1 MTRAVAFWREMPIAV
16 TLVLVLAS
24 VASARDN
31 AFRDIVLDDTF
42 SVIEAGTNERLR
54 LTCGLKPR
62 SQGQSIRW
70 FLDGKPLDTMTKN
83 RISQQ
88 RQWLRIKGFQAKD
101 AGVYTCHNGE
111 EKKRELTITIK
122 HKPDF
127 EVDSLEEYQAD
138 VDIQRTLPESLSQ
151 HQEESLENSRA
162 EAKITSAMR
171 RSARN
176 NKFKEYDS
184 KYEDP
189 DDKNEKEHRNYG
201 HVDNT
206 TARYPPKFKH
216 PTKMFNKDIRP
227 AGSFVRFRC
236 AGEGNPTPN
245 ITWYKNNG
253 TPITR
258 LYQPTYGK
266 WWIVMEELSK
276 DDNGNYTC
284 VLCNELGCIN
294 HTYSLEVQKYQMD
307 VDVSKSVQEP
317 LPQRQVSPLVDN
329 NRIEENFTDVKLFAR
344 NNTYKEYDIK
354 DEDPDDKNE
363 KEHQNYGHVDNTTTK
378 FPPKFKHP
386 LKMFNMEMKPAG
398 GSIRFR
404 CAVDGN
410 PTPNITWFKNNGT
423 PISRSYFQP
432 SYGRWSISL
441 EELTKADNGNYT
453 CLICNELG
461 CIDHTYMLHVQ
472 ERYPSK
478 PYIKEGYPGNI
489 TVLIND
495 TVQLSCPPVSDLEP
509 LLYWIRPSMNYSLR
523 DVDVGP
529 SDAPI
534 PAGTRIESENPND
547 KPEQLTLYNVTKEDE
562 GWYVCV
568 ALNTLGNTTAK
579 GYLSV
584 VESFPESAPLDHGK
598 HTLLINI
605 LTAVLGAMFFVAA
618 IIVVMIF
625 KKLKREKI
633 KKELAIET
641 ARAVI
646 VTHWTKKVTVEK
658 PQMNGS
664 PNTTGEAL
672 LMPVVKIEKQKL
684 QQVQSNTCDSMM
696 MSEYELPV
704 DIDWEV
710 PRESL
715 CLGKILG
722 EGEFGKVVKA
732 ECTGILKPGVQSVV
746 AVKMLKEGHT
756 DAEMMALVSE
766 MEMMKMIGKHVNI
779 INLLGCCTQDG
790 PLYVIVEYAPNGNL
804 REYLRNHR
812 PGNRYESPNEDLK
825 EKKTLTQKDLVS
837 FSYQVA
843 RGMEYLASRRCIHR
857 DLAARNVLV
866 SDDCVL
872 KIADFGL
879 AKDVHSNDYYRKKT
893 EGRLPVRWM
902 APESLYHK
910 VFTTQTDV
918 WSFGVL
924 LWEIMTLGGTPYPTV
939 PGQYMYQHL
948 SAGHRMEKPPCCS
961 LEIYMLMRECWS
973 FSPGDRPS
981 FTELVEDLDKILTVT
996 ANQEYLDL
1004 GLPQLDTPPSSYD
1017 GSGDESDSEF
1027 PFIK

>member
-1 MTRAVAFWREMPIAV
+1 MKRVAIAFWREMPIAV
-16 TLVLVLAS
+16 TLSLLLATAC
-24 VASARDN
+24 VVTA
-31 AFRDIVLDDTF
+31 RDIVLDKDYKHL
-42 SVIEAGTNERLR
+42 EASINERLR
-54 LTCGLKPR
+54 LTCGLKSSSEKGTVLWYKDGQLVDSQR
-62 SQGQSIRW
+62 S
-70 FLDGKPLDTMTKN
+70 KMV
-83 RISQQ
+83 QQ
-88 RQWLRIKGFQAKD
+88 RQWLRIKMFRAKD
-101 AGVYTCHNGE
+101 AGLYACKTDTEDWKEMTVRISLKRSNLQDIEGFQADMGDRSLPETLSQIKSGLKENSDDADFDPEEFGDKDELIDEDELFAPRFRQPANLVPTEHGVAGYSIRLRCVAEGNPTPNITWSKDKVSPIGRPHYAPTYGRWSLNLEELSAADEGNYTCVVCNQLGCIEHTTALQIRGHNAQPQ
-111 EKKRELTITIK
+111 I
-122 HKPDF
+122 
-127 EVDSLEEYQAD
+127 
-138 VDIQRTLPESLSQ
+138 LSQ
-151 HQEESLENSRA
+151 IKSRSLMDNNTLDENASEGSR
-162 EAKITSAMR
+162 R
-171 RSARN
+171 
-176 NKFKEYDS
+176 FS
-184 KYEDP
+184 KDDDP
-189 DDKNEKEHRNYG
+189 DEKGEKDHPNYG
-201 HVDNT
+201 HIDEKQEYF
-206 TARYPPKFKH
+206 APRFKH
-216 PTKMFNKDIRP
+216 PSKLYKMDMKP
-227 AGSFVRFRC
+227 AGNSIRLRC
-236 AGEGNPTPN
+236 AAEGNPTPN
-245 ITWYKNNG
+245 ITWYKNKS

-258 LYQPTYGK
+258 
-266 WWIVMEELSK
+266 
-276 DDNGNYTC
+276 
-284 VLCNELGCIN
+284 
-294 HTYSLEVQKYQMD
+294 
-307 VDVSKSVQEP
+307 
-317 LPQRQVSPLVDN
+317 
-329 NRIEENFTDVKLFAR
+329 A
-344 NNTYKEYDIK
+344 
-354 DEDPDDKNE
+354 
-363 KEHQNYGHVDNTTTK
+363 
-378 FPPKFKHP
+378 
-386 LKMFNMEMKPAG
+386 
-398 GSIRFR
+398 
-404 CAVDGN
+404 
-410 PTPNITWFKNNGT
+410 
-423 PISRSYFQP
+423 YFQP
-432 SYGRWSISL
+432 SYGKWSMAL
-441 EELTKADNGNYT
+441 DELTKADNGNYT
-453 CLICNELG
+453 CVVCNQLG
-461 CIDHTYMLHVQ
+461 CINHTVVLHIQ

-489 TVLIND
+489 TVLVNE
-495 TVQLSCPPVSDLEP
+495 TATLSCPPVSDLEP
-509 LLYWIRPSMNYSLR
+509 YLYWVRPYNYSMK
-523 DVDVGP
+523 DVEVGP
-529 SDAPI
+529 SDMPI
-534 PAGTRIESENPND
+534 PIGVTIESENQTD
-547 KPEQLTLYNVTKEDE
+547 KPEQLTIYNVTKEDE

-568 ALNTLGNTTAK
+568 ALNSLGNTTAK
-579 GYLSV
+579 GFLTV
-584 VESFPESAPLDHGK
+584 LESPPVQEASDHGK

-605 LTAVLGAMFFVAA
+605 LTVVLGAMFFVAA
-618 IIVVMIF
+618 IIVVMIC
-625 KKLKREKI
+625 KKLKREKEQ
-633 KKELAIET
+633 KQLAIET

-658 PQMNGS
+658 PQINGS
-664 PNTTGEAL
+664 PNATGEAL

-684 QQVQSNTCDSMM
+684 SQVQNTTNDSMM
-696 MSEYELPV
+696 MSEYELPM

-710 PRESL
+710 PRETL
-715 CLGKILG
+715 ALGKVLG

-732 ECTGILKPGVQSVV
+732 ECVGILKPGMQSVV

-804 REYLRNHR
+804 REFLRNHR
-812 PGNRYESPNEDLK
+812 PGNRYESPTEDLK

-866 SDDCVL
+866 SDDCIL

-1017 GSGDESDSEF
+1017 GSGDESDSDF

>member
-1 MTRAVAFWREMPIAV
+1 MTRTAIAFWREMPIAV
-16 TLVLVLAS
+16 ALFVALACT
-24 VASARDN
+24 VSA
-31 AFRDIVLDDTF
+31 RDIVLDGRNA
-42 SVIEAGTNERLR
+42 VIEVSTYEKLR
-54 LTCGLKPR
+54 LICGLKQRQMSSIHFFFDGNPIEIFSWD
-62 SQGQSIRW
+62 SQLRQR
-70 FLDGKPLDTMTKN
+70 MV
-83 RISQQ
+83 QQ
-88 RQWLRIKGFQAKD
+88 KQWLRIRSFRAKD
-101 AGVYTCHNGE
+101 AGKYSCTSDE
-111 EKKRELTITIK
+111 DKSKELIVTIK

-127 EVDSLEEYQAD
+127 APDNIEEYQSD
-138 VDIQRTLPESLSQ
+138 VDVLRPMPEILSQ
-151 HQEESLENSRA
+151 HSAPLVDNNTIEENANDQKL
-162 EAKITSAMR
+162 KY
-171 RSARN
+171 
-176 NKFKEYDS
+176 KEYDN
-184 KYEDP
+184 K
-189 DDKNEKEHRNYG
+189 DDDLDEKNEKEHLNYG
-201 HVDNT
+201 HVDDT
-206 TARYPPKFKH
+206 KSKYEPKFRH
-216 PTKMFNKDIRP
+216 PSKMFKMEMKP
-227 AGSFVRFRC
+227 AGSSIRFKC
-236 AGEGNPTPN
+236 PSEGNPMPN

-253 TPITR
+253 TPISR
-258 LYQPTYGK
+258 IYFKPSYGK
-266 WWIVMEELSK
+266 WSMAL
-276 DDNGNYTC
+276 D
-284 VLCNELGCIN
+284 
-294 HTYSLEVQKYQMD
+294 
-307 VDVSKSVQEP
+307 
-317 LPQRQVSPLVDN
+317 
-329 NRIEENFTDVKLFAR
+329 
-344 NNTYKEYDIK
+344 
-354 DEDPDDKNE
+354 
-363 KEHQNYGHVDNTTTK
+363 
-378 FPPKFKHP
+378 
-386 LKMFNMEMKPAG
+386 
-398 GSIRFR
+398 
-404 CAVDGN
+404 
-410 PTPNITWFKNNGT
+410 
-423 PISRSYFQP
+423 
-432 SYGRWSISL
+432 
-441 EELTKADNGNYT
+441 ELTKADNGNYT
-453 CLICNELG
+453 CKVCNELG
-461 CIDHTYMLHVQ
+461 CIQHTYTLHIQ
-472 ERYPSK
+472 ERLYAKPVLTQAAVNQTKLVGETARFSCEFLTDLHPS
-478 PYIKEGYPGNI
+478 
-489 TVLIND
+489 
-495 TVQLSCPPVSDLEP
+495 
-509 LLYWIRPSMNYSLR
+509 LYWMYFNKHEYIYNETTT
-523 DVDVGP
+523 DVSTKESIVYKDVTK
-529 SDAPI
+529 I
-534 PAGTRIESENPND
+534 VTSENPED

-568 ALNTLGNTTAK
+568 ALNSLGNTTAK
-579 GYLSV
+579 GYLTVLDSLPITEV
-584 VESFPESAPLDHGK
+584 LDHGK
-598 HTLLINI
+598 HTVVVNVV
-605 LTAVLGAMFFVAA
+605 TAVLGAMFFVAA

-625 KKLKREKI
+625 KKLRQEKE
-633 KKELAIET
+633 KKQLAIET

-658 PQMNGS
+658 PQMNGT
-664 PNTTGEAL
+664 PNAAGEGL

-684 QQVQSNTCDSMM
+684 SQVQSNTCDSMM

-715 CLGKILG
+715 CIGKVLG

-732 ECTGILKPGVQSVV
+732 ECVGILKPGLQSVV

-804 REYLRNHR
+804 REFLRNHR
-812 PGNRYESPNEDLK
+812 PGNRYESPAEDLK

>member
-1 MTRAVAFWREMPIAV
+1 MSIAV
-16 TLVLVLAS
+16 TFALVALAS
-24 VASARDN
+24 VASARD
-31 AFRDIVLDDTF
+31 IILDDSYT
-42 SVIEAGTNERLR
+42 VIEASTNERLR
-54 LTCGLKPR
+54 LVCGLRPR
-62 SQGQSIRW
+62 SQTQMVRW
-70 FLDGKPLDTMTKN
+70 HFDGKPLDGPGKS
-83 RISQQ
+83 RIVQQ
-88 RQWLRIKGFQAKD
+88 RQWLRIKGFRMKD
-101 AGVYTCHNGE
+101 AGVYSCHNDE
-111 EKKRELTITIK
+111 ERGNELSVTIK
-122 HKPDF
+122 HRPDA
-127 EVDSLEEYQAD
+127 EQDNLEEYQSD
-138 VDIQRTLPESLSQ
+138 VDVQRPMPEILSQ
-151 HQEESLENSRA
+151 HQAPLLENNTIEEKA
-162 EAKITSAMR
+162 TADAKRLTKSMKYR
-171 RSARN
+171 
-176 NKFKEYDS
+176 EYDIRD
-184 KYEDP
+184 EDI
-189 DDKNEKEHRNYG
+189 DDKSEREHPNYG
-201 HVDNT
+201 HVDDT
-206 TARYPPKFKH
+206 KTKYAPKFKH
-216 PTKMFNKDIRP
+216 P
-227 AGSFVRFRC
+227 S
-236 AGEGNPTPN
+236 
-245 ITWYKNNG
+245 
-253 TPITR
+253 
-258 LYQPTYGK
+258 
-266 WWIVMEELSK
+266 
-276 DDNGNYTC
+276 
-284 VLCNELGCIN
+284 
-294 HTYSLEVQKYQMD
+294 
-307 VDVSKSVQEP
+307 
-317 LPQRQVSPLVDN
+317 
-329 NRIEENFTDVKLFAR
+329 
-344 NNTYKEYDIK
+344 
-354 DEDPDDKNE
+354 
-363 KEHQNYGHVDNTTTK
+363 
-378 FPPKFKHP
+378 
-386 LKMFNMEMKPAG
+386 KMFNMDMKPAG
-398 GSIRFR
+398 SSIRLK
-404 CAVDGN
+404 CAADGN

-423 PISRSYFQP
+423 PIARTYFQP
-432 SYGRWSISL
+432 SYGKWSMTL
-441 EELTKADNGNYT
+441 DELTKADNGNYT
-453 CLICNELG
+453 CLVCNELG
-461 CIDHTYMLHVQ
+461 CINHTVLLHIQ

-478 PYIKEGYPGNI
+478 PYIKEGYPGNV
-489 TVLIND
+489 TVLVND
-495 TVQLSCPPVSDLEP
+495 TVKLSCPPVSDLEP
-509 LLYWIRPSMNYSLR
+509 YSYWIRPSNYSLK
-523 DVDVGP
+523 DAEVGP

-534 PAGTRIESENPND
+534 PAGDVIETKLVGETAKFSCKFLSDLHPYVFWMFFTNDEYNYNVTIDTNDGVAPESVVYYDTTKLMTSEDPSD
-547 KPEQLTLYNVTKEDE
+547 KPEQLTIFNVTKEDE

-568 ALNTLGNTTAK
+568 AVNTLGNTTAK

-584 VESFPESAPLDHGK
+584 VESFPAPEPINHGK

-605 LTAVLGAMFFVAA
+605 LTAVLGAMFLVAA
-618 IIVVMIF
+618 LIVVMIF

-633 KKELAIET
+633 KKQLAIET

-664 PNTTGEAL
+664 PTTTGEVL

-684 QQVQSNTCDSMM
+684 SQVHSNTSDSMM

-715 CLGKILG
+715 SLGKVLG

-732 ECTGILKPGVQSVV
+732 ECVGIVKPGVQSVV

-804 REYLRNHR
+804 REFLRNHR

-825 EKKTLTQKDLVS
+825 DKKTLTQKDLVS

>member
-1 MTRAVAFWREMPIAV
+1 MKPAAIAFWREMPIAV
-16 TLVLVLAS
+16 SLALAALACC
-24 VASARDN
+24 VSA
-31 AFRDIVLDDTF
+31 RDIVLDEDYT
-42 SVIEAGTNERLR
+42 VIQASTNERLR
-54 LTCGLKPR
+54 LICGLKPR
-62 SQGQSIRW
+62 NQVHVVRW
-70 FLDGKPLDTMTKN
+70 YIDGKPLDTQLRPRVVQMK
-83 RISQQ
+83 
-88 RQWLRIKGFQAKD
+88 QWLKIKSFRAKD
-101 AGVYTCHNGE
+101 AGVYTCQNE
-111 EKKRELTITIK
+111 EDKGKEMSVTIK
-122 HKPDF
+122 HKPDLTS
-127 EVDSLEEYQAD
+127 DNIEEYQSD
-138 VDIQRTLPESLSQ
+138 VDVLRPMPEILSQ
-151 HQEESLENSRA
+151 HSASLVDNNTIEENATDPRL
-162 EAKITSAMR
+162 KY
-171 RSARN
+171 
-176 NKFKEYDS
+176 KEYDVT
-184 KYEDP
+184 KDDDI
-189 DDKNEKEHRNYG
+189 DDKNEKEHLNYG
-201 HVDNT
+201 HVDVT
-206 TARYPPKFKH
+206 KSKYAPKFKH
-216 PTKMFNKDIRP
+216 PTKLFKMEMKP
-227 AGSFVRFRC
+227 AGSSIRLKC
-236 AGEGNPTPN
+236 AAEGNPMPN

-253 TPITR
+253 TPISR
-258 LYQPTYGK
+258 SFFKPSYGK
-266 WWIVMEELSK
+266 WSMAI
-276 DDNGNYTC
+276 D
-284 VLCNELGCIN
+284 
-294 HTYSLEVQKYQMD
+294 
-307 VDVSKSVQEP
+307 
-317 LPQRQVSPLVDN
+317 
-329 NRIEENFTDVKLFAR
+329 
-344 NNTYKEYDIK
+344 
-354 DEDPDDKNE
+354 
-363 KEHQNYGHVDNTTTK
+363 
-378 FPPKFKHP
+378 
-386 LKMFNMEMKPAG
+386 
-398 GSIRFR
+398 
-404 CAVDGN
+404 
-410 PTPNITWFKNNGT
+410 
-423 PISRSYFQP
+423 
-432 SYGRWSISL
+432 
-441 EELTKADNGNYT
+441 ELTKADNGNYT
-453 CLICNELG
+453 CKVCNELG
-461 CIDHTYMLHVQ
+461 CIEHTYTLHIQ

-478 PYIKEGYPGNI
+478 PYIKEGHPGNI
-489 TVLIND
+489 TVLVNE
-495 TVQLSCPPVSDLEP
+495 TVTLTCPPVSDLEP
-509 LLYWIRPSMNYSLR
+509 YLYWLRPTNYTSK
-523 DVDVGP
+523 DTEVGP
-529 SDAPI
+529 SDAPA
-534 PAGTRIESENPND
+534 PVGDVIETENPAD
-547 KPEQLTLYNVTKEDE
+547 KPEQLTIYNVTKEDE

-568 ALNTLGNTTAK
+568 ALNSLGNTTAK

-584 VESFPESAPLDHGK
+584 VDSYPDTKPLDHGK
-598 HTLLINI
+598 HSHLINI

-625 KKLKREKI
+625 KRLKEEKI
-633 KKELAIET
+633 KKQLAIET

-658 PQMNGS
+658 PNLSGTVT
-664 PNTTGEAL
+664 TTGEGL

-684 QQVQSNTCDSMM
+684 SQVQSNCDSMM

-715 CLGKILG
+715 SIGKVLG

-732 ECTGILKPGVQSVV
+732 ECVGIVKPGIQSVV

-804 REYLRNHR
+804 REFLRNHR
-812 PGNRYESPNEDLK
+812 PGNRYESDVEDK

>member
-1 MTRAVAFWREMPIAV
+1 MTRTAIAFWREMPIAV
-16 TLVLVLAS
+16 ALFVALACT
-24 VASARDN
+24 VSA
-31 AFRDIVLDDTF
+31 RDIVLDGRNA
-42 SVIEAGTNERLR
+42 VIEVSTYEKLR
-54 LTCGLKPR
+54 LICGLKQRQMSSIHFFFDGNPIEIFSWD
-62 SQGQSIRW
+62 SQLRQR
-70 FLDGKPLDTMTKN
+70 MV
-83 RISQQ
+83 QQ
-88 RQWLRIKGFQAKD
+88 KQWLRIRSFRAKD
-101 AGVYTCHNGE
+101 AGKYSCTSDE
-111 EKKRELTITIK
+111 DKSKELIVTIK

-127 EVDSLEEYQAD
+127 APDNIEEYQSD
-138 VDIQRTLPESLSQ
+138 VDVLRPMPEILSQ
-151 HQEESLENSRA
+151 HSAPLVDNNTIEENANDQKL
-162 EAKITSAMR
+162 KY
-171 RSARN
+171 
-176 NKFKEYDS
+176 KEYDN
-184 KYEDP
+184 K
-189 DDKNEKEHRNYG
+189 DDDLDEKNEKEHLNYG
-201 HVDNT
+201 HVDDT
-206 TARYPPKFKH
+206 KSKYEPKFRH
-216 PTKMFNKDIRP
+216 PSKMFKMEMKP
-227 AGSFVRFRC
+227 AGSSIRFKC
-236 AGEGNPTPN
+236 PSEGNPMPN

-253 TPITR
+253 TPISR
-258 LYQPTYGK
+258 IYFKPSYGK
-266 WWIVMEELSK
+266 WSMAL
-276 DDNGNYTC
+276 D
-284 VLCNELGCIN
+284 
-294 HTYSLEVQKYQMD
+294 
-307 VDVSKSVQEP
+307 
-317 LPQRQVSPLVDN
+317 
-329 NRIEENFTDVKLFAR
+329 
-344 NNTYKEYDIK
+344 
-354 DEDPDDKNE
+354 
-363 KEHQNYGHVDNTTTK
+363 
-378 FPPKFKHP
+378 
-386 LKMFNMEMKPAG
+386 
-398 GSIRFR
+398 
-404 CAVDGN
+404 
-410 PTPNITWFKNNGT
+410 
-423 PISRSYFQP
+423 
-432 SYGRWSISL
+432 
-441 EELTKADNGNYT
+441 ELTKADNGNYT
-453 CLICNELG
+453 CKVCNELG
-461 CIDHTYMLHVQ
+461 CIQHTYTLHIQ

-489 TVLIND
+489 TVLVND
-495 TVQLSCPPVSDLEP
+495 TVQLTCPPVSDLEP
-509 LLYWIRPSMNYSLR
+509 DVYWIRPTNYSVK
-523 DVDVGP
+523 DSEVGP
-529 SDAPI
+529 SDSPAPVGDI
-534 PAGTRIESENPND
+534 VESENPED

-568 ALNTLGNTTAK
+568 ALNSLGNTTAK
-579 GYLSV
+579 GYLTVLDSLPITEV
-584 VESFPESAPLDHGK
+584 LDHGK
-598 HTLLINI
+598 HTVVVNVV
-605 LTAVLGAMFFVAA
+605 TAVLGAMFFVAA

-625 KKLKREKI
+625 KKLRQEKE
-633 KKELAIET
+633 KKQLAIET

-658 PQMNGS
+658 PQMNGT
-664 PNTTGEAL
+664 PNAAGEGL

-684 QQVQSNTCDSMM
+684 SQVQSNTCDSMM

-715 CLGKILG
+715 CIGKVLG

-732 ECTGILKPGVQSVV
+732 ECVGILKPGLQSVV

-804 REYLRNHR
+804 REFLRNHR
-812 PGNRYESPNEDLK
+812 PGNRYESPAEDLK

>member
-1 MTRAVAFWREMPIAV
+1 MKRTAIAFWRELPIAV
-16 TLVLVLAS
+16 TFAFVTLVCAV
-24 VASARDN
+24 SA
-31 AFRDIVLDDTF
+31 RDIVLDDDYT
-42 SVIEAGTNERLR
+42 VVEATTNERLR
-54 LTCGLKPR
+54 LICGLKPR
-62 SQGQSIRW
+62 NQMPAVRW
-70 FLDGKPLDTMTKN
+70 FFDGKPIENQGKN
-83 RISQQ
+83 RLMQQ
-88 RQWLRIKGFQAKD
+88 RQWLRIKGFRAKD
-101 AGVYTCHNGE
+101 AGVYACQNE
-111 EKKRELTITIK
+111 EDESKEMSVTIK
-122 HKPDF
+122 HKPEIDA
-127 EVDSLEEYQAD
+127 DIEEYQSDD
-138 VDIQRTLPESLSQ
+138 VQRPMPEILSQ
-151 HQEESLENSRA
+151 HSAQLVENNTIDETHR
-162 EAKITSAMR
+162 
-171 RSARN
+171 
-176 NKFKEYDS
+176 EYDP
-184 KYEDP
+184 KDDDP
-189 DDKNEKEHRNYG
+189 DERNEKEHLNYG

-206 TARYPPKFKH
+206 K
-216 PTKMFNKDIRP
+216 
-227 AGSFVRFRC
+227 
-236 AGEGNPTPN
+236 
-245 ITWYKNNG
+245 
-253 TPITR
+253 
-258 LYQPTYGK
+258 
-266 WWIVMEELSK
+266 SK
-276 DDNGNYTC
+276 Y
-284 VLCNELGCIN
+284 
-294 HTYSLEVQKYQMD
+294 
-307 VDVSKSVQEP
+307 
-317 LPQRQVSPLVDN
+317 
-329 NRIEENFTDVKLFAR
+329 
-344 NNTYKEYDIK
+344 
-354 DEDPDDKNE
+354 
-363 KEHQNYGHVDNTTTK
+363 
-378 FPPKFKHP
+378 PPKFKHP
-386 LKMFNMEMKPAG
+386 LKMYNMEMKPAG
-398 GSIRFR
+398 SSIRFK
-404 CAVDGN
+404 CAAEGN
-410 PTPNITWFKNNGT
+410 PMPNITWYKNNIT
-423 PISRSYFQP
+423 PISRSYFKP
-432 SYGRWSISL
+432 SYGKWLMSL
-441 EELTKADNGNYT
+441 DELTKADNGNYT
-453 CLICNELG
+453 CKVCNELG
-461 CIDHTYMLHVQ
+461 CIEHVYTLHIQ
-472 ERYPSK
+472 ERYPSS

-489 TVLIND
+489 TVLVND
-495 TVQLSCPPVSDLEP
+495 TVQLQCPPVSDLEP
-509 LLYWIRPSMNYSLR
+509 LVYWIRPFNSSLK
-523 DVDVGP
+523 DAEVGP
-529 SDAPI
+529 SDSP
-534 PAGTRIESENPND
+534 PPVGDRIETENPED
-547 KPEQLTLYNVTKEDE
+547 LPEQLTIYNVTKEDE

-568 ALNTLGNTTAK
+568 ALNSLGNTTAK
-579 GYLSV
+579 GYLTV
-584 VESFPESAPLDHGK
+584 LDSFPVPEALDHGK

-625 KKLKREKI
+625 KKLKQEKL
-633 KKELAIET
+633 KKQLAIET

-658 PQMNGS
+658 PLMNGTQ
-664 PNTTGEAL
+664 NITEEGL

-684 QQVQSNTCDSMM
+684 SQVQKNTEAMM

-715 CLGKILG
+715 SLGKVLG

-732 ECTGILKPGVQSVV
+732 DCLGILKPGVQAVV

-804 REYLRNHR
+804 REFLRNHR
-812 PGNRYESPNEDLK
+812 PGNRYESPTEDLK
-825 EKKTLTQKDLVS
+825 DKKTLTQKDLVS

-939 PGQYMYQHL
+939 AGQYMYQHL

>member
-1 MTRAVAFWREMPIAV
+1 FVTDQNFSHIEVAV
-16 TLVLVLAS
+16 
-24 VASARDN
+24 
-31 AFRDIVLDDTF
+31 
-42 SVIEAGTNERLR
+42 NERLR
-54 LTCGLKPR
+54 LTCGLKPSVEKSSVLWYKDGVLIDTQR
-62 SQGQSIRW
+62 SRLVQ
-70 FLDGKPLDTMTKN
+70 TK
-83 RISQQ
+83 
-88 RQWLRIKGFQAKD
+88 QWLRIKSFRPKDVGVYSCKVDNDDAKELSLRISQKHNTQDFEGFQAD
-101 AGVYTCHNGE
+101 MGE
-111 EKKRELTITIK
+111 SV
-122 HKPDF
+122 P
-127 EVDSLEEYQAD
+127 
-138 VDIQRTLPESLSQ
+138 PESLSQ
-151 HQEESLENSRA
+151 IRTAALVDNNTLEENA
-162 EAKITSAMR
+162 T
-171 RSARN
+171 
-176 NKFKEYDS
+176 DS
-184 KYEDP
+184 KRYSKDDDP
-189 DDKNEKEHRNYG
+189 DEKGEKDHPNYG
-201 HVDNT
+201 HIDEKQE
-206 TARYPPKFKH
+206 YFPPRFKH
-216 PTKMFNKDIRP
+216 PTKLYNMDMKP
-227 AGSFVRFRC
+227 AGNSIRIRC
-236 AGEGNPTPN
+236 AAEGNPTPN
-245 ITWYKNNG
+245 ITWYKN
-253 TPITR
+253 
-258 LYQPTYGK
+258 
-266 WWIVMEELSK
+266 
-276 DDNGNYTC
+276 
-284 VLCNELGCIN
+284 
-294 HTYSLEVQKYQMD
+294 
-307 VDVSKSVQEP
+307 KS
-317 LPQRQVSPLVDN
+317 
-329 NRIEENFTDVKLFAR
+329 
-344 NNTYKEYDIK
+344 
-354 DEDPDDKNE
+354 
-363 KEHQNYGHVDNTTTK
+363 
-378 FPPKFKHP
+378 
-386 LKMFNMEMKPAG
+386 
-398 GSIRFR
+398 
-404 CAVDGN
+404 
-410 PTPNITWFKNNGT
+410 T
-423 PISRSYFQP
+423 PISRMFFQP
-432 SYGRWSISL
+432 SYGKWSMGM

-453 CLICNELG
+453 CVVCNILG
-461 CIDHTYMLHVQ
+461 CIEHTLALHVQ

-478 PYIKEGYPGNI
+478 PYIKERYPGNV
-489 TVLIND
+489 TVLVNE
-495 TVQLSCPPVSDLEP
+495 TATLSCPPVSDLEP
-509 LLYWIRPSMNYSLR
+509 YLYWIRPTNYTVH
-523 DVDVGP
+523 DAEVGP
-529 SDAPI
+529 SDMPI
-534 PAGTRIESENPND
+534 PFGDVIEEKNKRLKDATIVERQHTQKINSTNFFIERLYAKPVLTAGADNQTVLVGETARFSCQFLTDMHPSVYWMYFTRDENINNVTVDPSDVKLQQTMVYYDKNKVVTSENPED
-547 KPEQLTLYNVTKEDE
+547 KPEQLTIYNVTKEDE
-562 GWYVCV
+562 GWYVCI
-568 ALNTLGNTTAK
+568 ALNSLGNTTAK
-579 GYLSV
+579 GYLTV
-584 VESFPESAPLDHGK
+584 LESPPVLEAPDHGK

-605 LTAVLGAMFFVAA
+605 LTVVLGAMFFVAA
-618 IIVVMIF
+618 IIVVMIC
-625 KKLKREKI
+625 KKLKREKEQ
-633 KKELAIET
+633 KQLAIET

-664 PNTTGEAL
+664 PTATGEAL

-684 QQVQSNTCDSMM
+684 QQVQNTTNDSMM
-696 MSEYELPV
+696 MSEYELPM

-710 PRESL
+710 PRDSL
-715 CLGKILG
+715 CIGKVLG

-732 ECTGILKPGVQSVV
+732 ECIGILKPGMQSVV

-804 REYLRNHR
+804 REFLRNHR
-812 PGNRYESPNEDLK
+812 PGNRYESPTEDLK

-866 SDDCVL
+866 SDDCIL

-1017 GSGDESDSEF
+1017 GSGDESDSDF

>member
-1 MTRAVAFWREMPIAV
+1 MTFVAIAFWREMPIAITFLLATACLV
-16 TLVLVLAS
+16 TA
-24 VASARDN
+24 
-31 AFRDIVLDDTF
+31 RDIVLDNNFTQL
-42 SVIEAGTNERLR
+42 EASLNERLR
-54 LTCGLKPR
+54 LTCVVKSNGEKP
-62 SQGQSIRW
+62 SILMW
-70 FLDGKPLDTMTKN
+70 YKDGYLLTEGHKS
-83 RISQQ
+83 RGQ
-88 RQWLRIKGFQAKD
+88 RQWLRINAFKPKD
-101 AGVYTCHNGE
+101 EGLYTCNHNAKE
-111 EKKRELTITIK
+111 MNIRIRLKRSSPQEL
-122 HKPDF
+122 
-127 EVDSLEEYQAD
+127 EGYQAD
-138 VDIQRTLPESLSQ
+138 IPISDRALPETLSQ
-151 HQEESLENSRA
+151 IKSAALVENNTLEENVTD
-162 EAKITSAMR
+162 AKRFI
-171 RSARN
+171 
-176 NKFKEYDS
+176 KD
-184 KYEDP
+184 EDP
-189 DDKNEKEHRNYG
+189 DEKGEKDEKDHPNYG
-201 HVDNT
+201 HVDEKQE
-206 TARYPPKFKH
+206 YFPPRFKH
-216 PTKMFNKDIRP
+216 PTKMYKMDMKP
-227 AGSFVRFRC
+227 AGNSIRLRC
-236 AGEGNPTPN
+236 AAEGNPTPN
-245 ITWYKNNG
+245 ITWYKN
-253 TPITR
+253 R
-258 LYQPTYGK
+258 
-266 WWIVMEELSK
+266 S
-276 DDNGNYTC
+276 
-284 VLCNELGCIN
+284 
-294 HTYSLEVQKYQMD
+294 
-307 VDVSKSVQEP
+307 
-317 LPQRQVSPLVDN
+317 
-329 NRIEENFTDVKLFAR
+329 
-344 NNTYKEYDIK
+344 
-354 DEDPDDKNE
+354 
-363 KEHQNYGHVDNTTTK
+363 
-378 FPPKFKHP
+378 
-386 LKMFNMEMKPAG
+386 
-398 GSIRFR
+398 
-404 CAVDGN
+404 
-410 PTPNITWFKNNGT
+410 T
-423 PISRSYFQP
+423 PISRVFFQP
-432 SYGRWSISL
+432 SYGKWSMAL
-441 EELTKADNGNYT
+441 DELTKADNGNYT
-453 CLICNELG
+453 CVVCNILG
-461 CIDHTYMLHVQ
+461 CIEHTSVLHIQ
-472 ERYPSK
+472 ERLYAKPVLTRGAENQTVVVGDTAKFSCQFLTDLHPSVFWMYFTK
-478 PYIKEGYPGNI
+478 DEYVYNYTVDPNDASVKETI
-489 TVLIND
+489 VF
-495 TVQLSCPPVSDLEP
+495 
-509 LLYWIRPSMNYSLR
+509 YSENK
-523 DVDVGP
+523 VVV
-529 SDAPI
+529 
-534 PAGTRIESENPND
+534 SENPED
-547 KPEQLTLYNVTKEDE
+547 KPEQLTIYNITKEDE

-568 ALNTLGNTTAK
+568 ALNSLGNTTAK
-579 GYLSV
+579 GYLTV
-584 VESFPESAPLDHGK
+584 LESAPPIQEAQDHGK

-605 LTAVLGAMFFVAA
+605 LTVVLGAMFFVAA
-618 IIVVMIF
+618 IIVVMIC
-625 KKLKREKI
+625 KKLKREKEQ
-633 KKELAIET
+633 KQLAIET

-664 PNTTGEAL
+664 PAATGEGL

-684 QQVQSNTCDSMM
+684 SQVQNTTNDSMM
-696 MSEYELPV
+696 MSEYELPM

-732 ECTGILKPGVQSVV
+732 ECVGILKPGMQSVV

-804 REYLRNHR
+804 REFLRNHR
-812 PGNRYESPNEDLK
+812 PGNRYESPTEELK

-866 SDDCVL
+866 SDDCIL

-1017 GSGDESDSEF
+1017 GSGDESDSDF

>member
-1 MTRAVAFWREMPIAV
+1 MNLAAIAFWREMPIAFTLLVATACLV
-16 TLVLVLAS
+16 TAK
-24 VASARDN
+24 
-31 AFRDIVLDDTF
+31 DIVLDKDYTTL
-42 SVIEAGTNERLR
+42 EASLNERLR
-54 LTCGLKPR
+54 LTCGIKPNGEK
-62 SQGQSIRW
+62 SSVLW
-70 FLDGKPLDTMTKN
+70 YKDGLLVDTQKS
-83 RISQQ
+83 RVVQQ
-88 RQWLRIKGFQAKD
+88 RQWLRIKGFRAKD
-101 AGVYTCHNGE
+101 AGLYSCKTDNDNEKEMTIRLTLKHNGAHDME
-111 EKKRELTITIK
+111 
-122 HKPDF
+122 D
-127 EVDSLEEYQAD
+127 YQAD
-138 VDIQRTLPESLSQ
+138 MGVRALPETLSQ
-151 HQEESLENSRA
+151 IKSAALVENNTLDDN
-162 EAKITSAMR
+162 IT
-171 RSARN
+171 
-176 NKFKEYDS
+176 DS
-184 KYEDP
+184 KRFIKDEDL
-189 DDKNEKEHRNYG
+189 DEKGEKDEKEHPNYG
-201 HVDNT
+201 HVDEKQE
-206 TARYPPKFKH
+206 YFPPRFKH
-216 PTKMFNKDIRP
+216 PTKLYKMDMKP
-227 AGSFVRFRC
+227 AGNSIRLRC
-236 AGEGNPTPN
+236 AAEGNPTPN
-245 ITWYKNNG
+245 ITWYKN
-253 TPITR
+253 R
-258 LYQPTYGK
+258 
-266 WWIVMEELSK
+266 S
-276 DDNGNYTC
+276 
-284 VLCNELGCIN
+284 
-294 HTYSLEVQKYQMD
+294 
-307 VDVSKSVQEP
+307 
-317 LPQRQVSPLVDN
+317 
-329 NRIEENFTDVKLFAR
+329 
-344 NNTYKEYDIK
+344 
-354 DEDPDDKNE
+354 
-363 KEHQNYGHVDNTTTK
+363 
-378 FPPKFKHP
+378 
-386 LKMFNMEMKPAG
+386 
-398 GSIRFR
+398 
-404 CAVDGN
+404 
-410 PTPNITWFKNNGT
+410 T
-423 PISRSYFQP
+423 PISRVFFQP
-432 SYGRWSISL
+432 SYGKWSMAL
-441 EELTKADNGNYT
+441 DELTKADNGNYT
-453 CLICNELG
+453 CVVCNILG
-461 CIDHTYMLHVQ
+461 CIEHTVVLHIQ

-478 PYIKEGYPGNI
+478 PYIKEGYPGNV
-489 TVLIND
+489 TVLVND
-495 TVQLSCPPVSDLEP
+495 TAVLSCPPVSDLEP
-509 LLYWIRPSMNYSLR
+509 YLYWIRPANYTAK
-523 DVDVGP
+523 DAEVGP
-529 SDAPI
+529 SDMPI
-534 PAGTRIESENPND
+534 PTGDVIESENPTD
-547 KPEQLTLYNVTKEDE
+547 KPEQLTIYNVTKDDE

-568 ALNTLGNTTAK
+568 ALNSLGNTTAK
-579 GYLSV
+579 GYLTV
-584 VESFPESAPLDHGK
+584 LESQPVQEAPDHGK

-605 LTAVLGAMFFVAA
+605 LTVVLGAMFFVAA
-618 IIVVMIF
+618 IIVVMIC
-625 KKLKREKI
+625 KKLKREKEQ
-633 KKELAIET
+633 KQLAIET

-664 PNTTGEAL
+664 PTATGEAL

-684 QQVQSNTCDSMM
+684 SQVQNTTSDSMM
-696 MSEYELPV
+696 MSEYELPM

-715 CLGKILG
+715 CLGKVLG

-732 ECTGILKPGVQSVV
+732 ECVGILKPGMQSVV

-804 REYLRNHR
+804 REFLRNHR
-812 PGNRYESPNEDLK
+812 PGNRYESPTEELK

-866 SDDCVL
+866 SDDCIL

-1017 GSGDESDSEF
+1017 GSGDESDSDF